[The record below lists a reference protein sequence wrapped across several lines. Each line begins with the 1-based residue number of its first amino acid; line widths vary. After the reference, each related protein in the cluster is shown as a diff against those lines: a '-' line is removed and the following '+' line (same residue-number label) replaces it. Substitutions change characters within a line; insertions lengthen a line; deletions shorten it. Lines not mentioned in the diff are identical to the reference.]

1 MEGDKQLEL
10 KFDDNA
16 LLKSIELHGRKLKE
30 VICVEEMSELTKE
43 ICKDLRGETRRD
55 NLVEEFSDV
64 LICMR
69 MLSLMHNIQP
79 KEVQKWID
87 FKVIRQIGR
96 DEEYFN
102 KLKEAGDI

>member
-10 KFDDNA
+10 KFDDVA

-43 ICKDLRGETRRD
+43 ICKDIRDETRRD

-69 MLSLMHNIQP
+69 MLSLIHDIQP
-79 KEVQKWID
+79 EEVQKWIE
-87 FKVIRQIGR
+87 FKIKRQIER
-96 DEEYFN
+96 DEKYVK